1 MMGRAAVLDTDPGFD
16 QGADSRPVETTL
28 LELVQTLGDLT
39 DDDREVVEVVLELL
53 REDRVRLTGNFAGQ
67 RLVLA

>member
-1 MMGRAAVLDTDPGFD
+1 MGRTATLSTDQGFD
-16 QGADSRPVETTL
+16 QEPGGRPVETTL

-39 DDDREVVEVVLELL
+39 DDDREIVEVVLELL